1 MLNCST
7 MLPVGLVGYTD
18 NQKNWSVGYSG
29 NQEEDGNATTGVTLA
44 MVRVVADMSRWMLGH
59 NTRGLAAS

>member
-29 NQEEDGNATTGVTLA
+29 NQEEEGRTGVTLA

-59 NTRGLAAS
+59 NTRG

>member
-29 NQEEDGNATTGVTLA
+29 NQEEGGTGVTLA

>member
-1 MLNCST
+1 

-29 NQEEDGNATTGVTLA
+29 NQEEEDGTGVTLA
-44 MVRVVADMSRWMLGH
+44 MVRVVADMSRWMLRH
-59 NTRGLAAS
+59 NTRGFAA

>member
-1 MLNCST
+1 MLNYST

-29 NQEEDGNATTGVTLA
+29 NQEEGGTGVTLA
-44 MVRVVADMSRWMLGH
+44 MVRVVADMSRWMLDTIPGD
-59 NTRGLAAS
+59 